1 MPVEEIETTETVEKT
16 KTEKVWICDGCGLD
30 NNYDDSIIYQFK
42 NKKLS
47 GDLYFCES
55 CLGKE
60 KQKPINDSISNF
72 YDLDNPKTNSI
83 FSLTIGVF
91 VFVFG
96 YMANGV
102 VGIFVGFILLAVFG
116 FVITILYE
124 IFIE

>member
-42 NKKLS
+42 NENLS

-83 FSLTIGVF
+83 FSLTIAVF

-116 FVITILYE
+116 SVITILYE